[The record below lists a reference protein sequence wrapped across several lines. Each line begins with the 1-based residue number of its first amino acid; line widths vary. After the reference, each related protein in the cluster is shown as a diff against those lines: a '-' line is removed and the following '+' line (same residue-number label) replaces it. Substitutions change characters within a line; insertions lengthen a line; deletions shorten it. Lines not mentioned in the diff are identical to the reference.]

1 MGTVW
6 LYTMAKMAV
15 EFITRN
21 SFGIVKK
28 NNKNISLVC
37 SLATDISAINSSLYF
52 LKAWTSFLLQVK
64 IA

>member
-1 MGTVW
+1 
-6 LYTMAKMAV
+6 MAKMAV

-52 LKAWTSFLLQVK
+52 LKA
-64 IA
+64 